1 MLVEMAIGDAYGAG
15 FEFASEDF
23 VRQHNAASGYVSHPR
38 HSLPPGMYTDD
49 TQMAIGLAEAILSD
63 EPWTP
68 ETIAKYFVK
77 AFKRDPREGYASGF
91 YGFLRRIQDAEEFLN
106 NIRPNSD
113 KSGGAMRAAPVGI
126 FSSPEEV
133 IEKSRI
139 QAAITHDTPDGT
151 NAAIASS
158 LISHYFLYDIGPKT
172 ELGSFLESRVP
183 GNWSTPWKGFASV
196 KGMDCVHAA
205 VTAVMASDSLRELLK
220 QCIAFTG
227 DTDTIAAIA
236 MPAGAS
242 AKEIENN
249 LPKTFYEDLENGQYG
264 RNYIE
269 ELDKKILALKS

>member
-15 FEFASEDF
+15 FEFAPEDY
-23 VRQHNAASGYVSHPR
+23 VRKYNDASGYVSHPR
-38 HSLPPGMYTDD
+38 HTLSPGTYTDD
-49 TQMAIGLAEAILSD
+49 TQMAIALAEAILSD

-68 ETIAKYFVK
+68 VTIARYFVK
-77 AFKRDPREGYASGF
+77 AFKRDPREGYAGGF
-91 YGFLRRIQDAEEFLN
+91 YGFLQRIQNAEEFLN

-151 NAAIASS
+151 KAAIASS
-158 LISHYFLYDIGPKT
+158 LMSHYFLYDMGPKAG
-172 ELGSFLESRVP
+172 LSSFLKSHVP
-183 GNWSTPWKGFASV
+183 GDWSTLWTGFASV
-196 KGMDCVHAA
+196 NGMDCVRAA
-205 VTAVMASDSLRELLK
+205 VTAVMASASLRELLK
-220 QCIAFTG
+220 QCIAYTG

-242 AKEIENN
+242 SKEIEDDLPDAFYNN
-249 LPKTFYEDLENGQYG
+249 LESGPYG

-269 ELDKKILALKS
+269 ELDKKILALTP